1 MTDWLRQMGR
11 ALFFSLTLCL
21 GLISVEVNADLSVI
35 EENVHNGVASCAGSV
50 CHGKLDI
57 QEDRTVWLNEY
68 RTWQAYDRHSKAYNT
83 LRSKESKL
91 IAQKLGL
98 KSAATADICLDCHAD
113 NVPKEKRGKKFKIS
127 DGVGCEACHG
137 GSEKWIKS
145 HTERSATHGESVER
159 GLFPVDRIDERSD
172 LCLSCHLGTN
182 NKFTTHAIMGAGHP
196 RLVFE
201 LETFTAN
208 QPAHYEV
215 DEDYV
220 ARKGEQMGYN
230 AWVLGQLASAERY
243 VALLSGPLFQPKGEL
258 FPELALYDCHSC
270 HHPMDQKQWTRTRA
284 GNVGP
289 GTMRLQRH
297 YFVGIEATLLGFG
310 LESEATALR
319 KSVERLLRAGQTS
332 AKQLASAS
340 NDLANLLADY
350 RKQWKVQP
358 FNEKNVFA
366 IRRALLSLAAKER
379 ASDFNSAEQVFL
391 SVEALSYVLGDIDK
405 QQDALDKLFKEVED
419 DRTFRPASFSAAAKS
434 VVSQFK

>member
-1 MTDWLRQMGR
+1 MTNWLIRAARLGGR
-11 ALFFSLTLCL
+11 TVVLSLFLQIGVAVA
-21 GLISVEVNADLSVI
+21 GLDSIAQNS
-35 EENVHNGVASCAGSV
+35 HNGVASCAGSV

-68 RTWQAYDRHSKAYNT
+68 RTWQSYDRHSKAYNT

-113 NVPKEKRGKKFKIS
+113 NVPKEKRGQKFKIT

-145 HTERSATHGESVER
+145 HTERSATHQQNIEK
-159 GLFPVDRIDERSD
+159 GLYPADRIDERSD

-196 RLVFE
+196 RLAFE

-215 DEDYV
+215 DDDYV
-220 ARKGEQMGYN
+220 QRKGEQMGYN

-243 VALLSGPLFQPKGEL
+243 LALLAGPLFQAKGEI

-270 HHPMDQKQWTRTRA
+270 HHPMDQKQWSSTRA
-284 GNVGP
+284 GGVGP

-297 YFVGIEATLLGFG
+297 YFVGIEATLLGLG
-310 LESEATALR
+310 LDVEAAEMK
-319 KSVERLLRAGQTS
+319 KSVQRLLQSGQKS
-332 AKQLASAS
+332 AQQLVSTS
-340 NDLANLLADY
+340 NDLAILLASY
-350 RKQWKVQP
+350 RQKWKVEP
-358 FNEKNVFA
+358 FDEKIVSST
-366 IRRALLSLAAKER
+366 RKALLSLAAKER

-391 SVEALSYVLGDIDK
+391 SVEALSYVLGDIENT
-405 QQDALDKLFKEVED
+405 QASLDKLFAEVED
-419 DRTFRPASFSAAAKS
+419 DRSFRPASFSAVAKA
-434 VVSQFK
+434 VVAKF